1 MDLGAFELRPNAIGY
16 VSVVGFLRV
25 HVYGCVGL
33 SDVRMCVRAPQHSV
47 EASSGLSICFVAE
60 SECESLRFP

>member
-33 SDVRMCVRAPQHSV
+33 SDVRMCVRAPLAQ
-47 EASSGLSICFVAE
+47 
-60 SECESLRFP
+60 R